1 MKRFF
6 LILLFLPIVGSN
18 ILWAESHNIKMA
30 DQVNKFENAV
40 KLVAEKKYLEA
51 VAEFE
56 NLADLGLPEAQF
68 NLAILNLNGLGAPKN
83 FKNAL
88 YWSWYAYLNKHET
101 AFSQAEAIFPSITEA
116 LRDEV
121 ATQIIEEL
129 LVLANDGD
137 QGAALKLGQTY
148 TQLFVT
154 PDYKSAYVWL
164 SIAQAYGLEEV
175 TELLENATKQLTL
188 EEVLQQQDESADT
201 FSKIKR

>member
-1 MKRFF
+1 M
-6 LILLFLPIVGSN
+6 
-18 ILWAESHNIKMA
+18 
-30 DQVNKFENAV
+30 
-40 KLVAEKKYLEA
+40 
-51 VAEFE
+51 
-56 NLADLGLPEAQF
+56 GLPEAQF

-164 SIAQAYGLEEV
+164 SIAQAYGLE
-175 TELLENATKQLTL
+175 
-188 EEVLQQQDESADT
+188 
-201 FSKIKR
+201 

>member
-1 MKRFF
+1 M
-6 LILLFLPIVGSN
+6 PIVGSN

-40 KLVAEKKYLEA
+40 KLVAEKKYIEA
-51 VAEFE
+51 VEEFK

-121 ATQIIEEL
+121 ATQIIDEL

>member
-18 ILWAESHNIKMA
+18 ILWAESHSIKMA

-40 KLVAEKKYLEA
+40 KLVAEKKYIEA
-51 VAEFE
+51 VEEFK

-121 ATQIIEEL
+121 ATQIIDEL

>member
-1 MKRFF
+1 MNRFF

-51 VAEFE
+51 VEEFK

>member
-1 MKRFF
+1 M
-6 LILLFLPIVGSN
+6 PIVGSN

-51 VAEFE
+51 VEEFE

-101 AFSQAEAIFPSITEA
+101 AFLQAEAIFPSITEA

-137 QGAALKLGQTY
+137 QAAALKLGQTY

>member
-1 MKRFF
+1 MNRFF
-6 LILLFLPIVGSN
+6 LILLFLPLVGSN

-51 VAEFE
+51 VEEFE

>member
-1 MKRFF
+1 MNRFI
-6 LILLFLPIVGSN
+6 LALLFFPIFSSN
-18 ILWAESHNIKMA
+18 LIWAESHKSELA
-30 DQVNKFENAV
+30 DQADRFENAV
-40 KLVAEKKYLEA
+40 NLVSEKKYLEA
-51 VAEFE
+51 VEEFK

-137 QGAALKLGQTY
+137 QAAALKLGQTY

>member
-51 VAEFE
+51 VEEFK

-83 FKNAL
+83 FKTAL

-101 AFSQAEAIFPSITEA
+101 AFNQVEKIFPLMTEA

-121 ATQIIEEL
+121 ATQITEEL

-137 QGAALKLGQTY
+137 QLASLKLGQTY
-148 TQLFVT
+148 TQLFVA
-154 PDYKSAYVWL
+154 PDFKSAYVWL
-164 SIAQAYGLEEV
+164 SIAQAYGLEGV
-175 TELLENATKQLTL
+175 AELLENTTKQLTM
-188 EEVLQQQDESADT
+188 EEILQQQDAAAAT
-201 FSKIKR
+201 FEKINN

>member
-1 MKRFF
+1 MNRFF

-40 KLVAEKKYLEA
+40 KLVAEKKYIEA
-51 VAEFE
+51 VEEFK

-137 QGAALKLGQTY
+137 QAAALKLGQTY

>member
-1 MKRFF
+1 MNRFF

-30 DQVNKFENAV
+30 DQANKFENAV

-51 VAEFE
+51 VEEFK

-101 AFSQAEAIFPSITEA
+101 AFSQAEAIFSSITEA

-137 QGAALKLGQTY
+137 QAAALKLGQTY

>member
-1 MKRFF
+1 MNRFF
-6 LILLFLPIVGSN
+6 LILLFLPLVGSN

-51 VAEFE
+51 VEEFK

-175 TELLENATKQLTL
+175 TELLDNATKQLTL

>member
-51 VAEFE
+51 VEEFK

-137 QGAALKLGQTY
+137 QAAALKLGQTY

-188 EEVLQQQDESADT
+188 EEILQQQDESADT

>member
-1 MKRFF
+1 M
-6 LILLFLPIVGSN
+6 PIVGSN

>member
-1 MKRFF
+1 MNRFF
-6 LILLFLPIVGSN
+6 LILLFLPLVGSN

-51 VAEFE
+51 VEEFE

-137 QGAALKLGQTY
+137 QAAALKLGQTY

>member
-51 VAEFE
+51 VEEFE

>member
-1 MKRFF
+1 M
-6 LILLFLPIVGSN
+6 PIVGSN

-40 KLVAEKKYLEA
+40 KLVAEKKYIEA
-51 VAEFE
+51 VEEFK

-137 QGAALKLGQTY
+137 QAAALKLGQTY

>member
-40 KLVAEKKYLEA
+40 KLVAEKKYIEA
-51 VAEFE
+51 VEEFK

-137 QGAALKLGQTY
+137 QAAALKLGQTY

>member
-1 MKRFF
+1 MNRFF

-51 VAEFE
+51 VEGFKILAE
-56 NLADLGLPEAQF
+56 LGLPEAQF

-137 QGAALKLGQTY
+137 QAAALKLGQTY

>member
-1 MKRFF
+1 M
-6 LILLFLPIVGSN
+6 PIVGSN

-40 KLVAEKKYLEA
+40 KLVAEKKYIEA
-51 VAEFE
+51 VEEFK

-88 YWSWYAYLNKHET
+88 YWSWYSYLNKHET
-101 AFSQAEAIFPSITEA
+101 AFSQAKAIFPSITEA

-121 ATQIIEEL
+121 AAQIIEEL

-137 QGAALKLGQTY
+137 QAAALKLGQTY

>member
-40 KLVAEKKYLEA
+40 KLVAEKKYIEA
-51 VAEFE
+51 VEEFK

-188 EEVLQQQDESADT
+188 EEVLQQQDESAAT

>member
-1 MKRFF
+1 MNRFF

-18 ILWAESHNIKMA
+18 ILWAGSHNIKMA

-51 VAEFE
+51 VEEFK

-137 QGAALKLGQTY
+137 QAAALKLGQTY

>member
-1 MKRFF
+1 M
-6 LILLFLPIVGSN
+6 PIVGSN

-51 VAEFE
+51 VEEFE

-137 QGAALKLGQTY
+137 QAAALKLGQTY

>member
-1 MKRFF
+1 MNRFF

-18 ILWAESHNIKMA
+18 ILWAQSHNIKMA

-51 VAEFE
+51 VEGFKILAE
-56 NLADLGLPEAQF
+56 LGLPEAQF

-137 QGAALKLGQTY
+137 QAAALKLGQTY

>member
-1 MKRFF
+1 MNRFF

-51 VAEFE
+51 VDRFK
-56 NLADLGLPEAQF
+56 NLAELGLPEAQF
-68 NLAILNLNGLGAPKN
+68 NLALLNLNGLGAPKN

-175 TELLENATKQLTL
+175 TELLDNATKQLTL

>member
-40 KLVAEKKYLEA
+40 KLVAEKKYIEA
-51 VAEFE
+51 VEEFK

>member
-51 VAEFE
+51 VEEFE

-137 QGAALKLGQTY
+137 QAAALKLGQTY

>member
-1 MKRFF
+1 MNRFF
-6 LILLFLPIVGSN
+6 LILLFLPIIGSN
-18 ILWAESHNIKMA
+18 ILRAESHNIKIA

-51 VAEFE
+51 VEGFK
-56 NLADLGLPEAQF
+56 NLAELGLPEAQF

-88 YWSWYAYLNKHET
+88 YWSWYAYLNKHEA

-137 QGAALKLGQTY
+137 QAAALKLGQTY

-164 SIAQAYGLEEV
+164 SIAQAYGLESAS
-175 TELLENATKQLTL
+175 ELLNQVADELTL
-188 EEVLQQQDESADT
+188 EEILAQQEQASTT
-201 FSKIKR
+201 FSEINS